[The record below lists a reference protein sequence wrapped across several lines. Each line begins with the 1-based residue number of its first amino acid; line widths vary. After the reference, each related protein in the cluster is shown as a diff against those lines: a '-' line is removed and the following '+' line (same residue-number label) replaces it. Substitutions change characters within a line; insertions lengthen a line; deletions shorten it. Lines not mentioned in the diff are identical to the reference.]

1 MSKNTYLER
10 YIWPQEALPKGFD
23 SNPDMIV
30 VIPCYNEP
38 NISKALNALHSCY
51 EPPVNVAVLVVVNQ
65 SELAEPAIHKQNK
78 FSVHQANSVPTK
90 YEQQVIQVDLPKKH
104 AGVGLARKIGM
115 DEAVRCFEQQQKDGI
130 IICYDADCT
139 CRPDYLQSIWTNY
152 DRKKLNLGL
161 VHYEHDLDGPNEE
174 GIINYELY
182 LRYYNNGLR
191 VADYP
196 FAVQTLGSCITV
208 RSSVYQKQGGMNRRK
223 AGEDFYFIHKCMPLG
238 AVGEI
243 NDTCIY
249 PSDRISDRV
258 PFGTGHAIN
267 RYLEDRDESYPV
279 YHYSTF
285 EDLKHININLNDLWK
300 TGTLTALPESIV
312 RFYSEN
318 SFDDSLRKIRDQAGS
333 MQNFKQRYYAWWDG
347 FRVLKF
353 IHFCRDHHYQKI
365 PLTEALNWLDDQLM
379 GLDFKR
385 DDKRTQ
391 LEKLRRFDQQQDFYV
406 KL

>member
-10 YIWPQEALPKGFD
+10 YIWPKVELPDGFD
-23 SNPDMIV
+23 SDPDMIV

-38 NISKALNALHSCY
+38 KINKALNALHSCV
-51 EPPVNVAVLVVVNQ
+51 EPSAKVAILLVVNQ
-65 SELAEPAIHKQNK
+65 PENSEKEIRLQNE
-78 FSVHQANSVPTK
+78 SSIRDSNEVSTK
-90 YEQQVIQVDLPKKH
+90 YEQRVIHLDLPKKH

-130 IICYDADCT
+130 IICFDADCT
-139 CRPDYLQSIWTNY
+139 CRPDYLQSIWHAYN
-152 DRKKLNLGL
+152 KHALNLGL
-161 VHYEHDLDGPNEE
+161 VHYEHDLEGPNQE

-191 VADYP
+191 VANYP

-243 NDTCIY
+243 NDTCIS
-249 PSDRISDRV
+249 PSDRVSDRV

-267 RYLEDRDESYPV
+267 RYLEERDATYPT
-279 YHYSTF
+279 YHYRTF
-285 EDLKHININLNDLWK
+285 EDLKHINTNLEYLQK
-300 TGTLTALPESIV
+300 FGTLTDLPESLEQ
-312 RFYSEN
+312 FYSEN
-318 SFDDSLRKIRDQAGS
+318 SFKDSLQKIREQAGS
-333 MQNFKQRYYAWWDG
+333 LENFKQRYYAWWDG

-353 IHFCRDHHYQKI
+353 IHFCRDHYYQKI
-365 PLTEALNWLDDQLM
+365 PLAEALNWLNDQLV
-379 GLDFKR
+379 GLDIKNDHKR
-385 DDKRTQ
+385 KQ
-391 LEKLRRFDQQQDFYV
+391 LEKLRRFDQQQSFYV
-406 KL
+406 RL